1 LELKRWTRRFKLKVK
16 RKEKKKKKK
25 KESKEEG
32 LYSLQE
38 KKRDEY
44 SYEGMTS

>member
-16 RKEKKKKKK
+16 RKERKKKK

>member
-16 RKEKKKKKK
+16 RKEKKKKK

>member
-25 KESKEEG
+25 DSKEEG

>member
-1 LELKRWTRRFKLKVK
+1 V
-16 RKEKKKKKK
+16 
-25 KESKEEG
+25 SKEEG

-44 SYEGMTS
+44 SYEGMTSWITCMN

>member
-16 RKEKKKKKK
+16 RKEKKKK